1 MAYANYWNRTE
12 ETAMNFGLIAPS
24 LTPTSALV
32 SSLCPIIG
40 PNTRITLDGNP
51 AFTVYDVDPDTYD
64 IMDRKVYIGKRIT
77 TNHTRTRSLKQN
89 KNTPAN
95 LTDPHFQT
103 KRTPHYLPLAKL
115 LQLTTVYPE

>member
-1 MAYANYWNRTE
+1 MAYANYWNSTE

-40 PNTRITLDGNP
+40 PNTRIALDGNP

-77 TNHTRTRSLKQN
+77 TNHTRTHSN
-89 KNTPAN
+89 KKHPSELDGSTLPNETYATLPVTRQAPSATNHCITP
-95 LTDPHFQT
+95 
-103 KRTPHYLPLAKL
+103 
-115 LQLTTVYPE
+115 